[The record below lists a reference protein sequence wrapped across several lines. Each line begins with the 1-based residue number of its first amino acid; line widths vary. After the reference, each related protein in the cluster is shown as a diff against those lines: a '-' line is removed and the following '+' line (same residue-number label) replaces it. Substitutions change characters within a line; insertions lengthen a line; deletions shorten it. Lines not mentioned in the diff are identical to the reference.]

1 MEKRTVRCNYEKVCK
16 SNGMHKD
23 PREFCVRCTR
33 YVPHDT
39 HVLEH
44 DQIPNFMKD
53 YSLTIVD
60 PYKSIGEGRHGWPA
74 MSPDAR
80 LSKIQEYHGN

>member
-60 PYKSIGEGRHGWPA
+60 PYKSLGEGRHG
-74 MSPDAR
+74 
-80 LSKIQEYHGN
+80 